1 VQEVERSNPEIAP
14 SLHTWR
20 AATNLPKQ
28 ASALPETQITFQQ
41 FSVGSPRP
49 SAGFSNSDFAYAG
62 IGASQDLPH
71 PGKRRLRSEVAAR
84 EAYEEAGLVGSITS
98 KHPIGIYHYEKQF
111 AEGGL
116 LCEVQVFLFRVDQ
129 QLDDWPEKGQR
140 QTRWLDPTEAAALVN
155 EGGLAEVVRVA
166 SYQLRSLPR
175 KADARLP
182 RALLP
187 TGIHPKQR

>member
-1 VQEVERSNPEIAP
+1 MQIFRS
-14 SLHTWR
+14 T
-20 AATNLPKQ
+20 LPKKTRDRSQ
-28 ASALPETQITFQQ
+28 FAALPFRIGTSGRLEIMLLTSRETGRWVIPK
-41 FSVGSPRP
+41 GWPIKGLKPR
-49 SAGFSNSDFAYAG
+49 
-62 IGASQDLPH
+62 
-71 PGKRRLRSEVAAR
+71 EVAAR

-140 QTRWLDPTEAAALVN
+140 QTRWLDPAEAAALVN